1 MKKFTSIIL
10 VVLVIG
16 TSCKSS
22 YPANGSFNESILMTI
37 DCRNDKDLKQN
48 ILMRLRSTKARNIQV
63 LPEGHFLKIRAVFLK
78 REVSPIKLMNLYSDI
93 QNLGG
98 VLQTLMEENR
108 GIMVQALDRG
118 PVY

>member
-22 YPANGSFNESILMTI
+22 YPANGSFSDSILMTI

-48 ILMRLRSTKARNIQV
+48 IITRLRSTKARNIQII
-63 LPEGHFLKIRAVFLK
+63 PDGHFLKIRAVFLK
-78 REVSPIKLMNLYSDI
+78 REVSPLKLMNLHSDI
-93 QNLGG
+93 QSLGG
-98 VLQTLMEENR
+98 VLLTLLEENK
-108 GIMVQALDRG
+108 GIMVQVLDRMSA
-118 PVY
+118 Y